1 MTHHLSRR
9 TFAAVAGSVLGAPF
23 IRRTQAQAR
32 TVFVNSYGGVW
43 ETSWRKAFFE
53 PFTAQTGIQI
63 KSVPGVSVSRRRSAE
78 LGRFLGCA
86 EIFGTALPR

>member
-32 TVFVNSYGGVW
+32 TVFVNSYGGVYAPQGSVNVSNNGSFA
-43 ETSWRKAFFE
+43 TSFIVA
-53 PFTAQTGIQI
+53 G
-63 KSVPGVSVSRRRSAE
+63 SAS
-78 LGRFLGCA
+78 LSNNATVLV
-86 EIFGTALPR
+86 TST

>member
-1 MTHHLSRR
+1 MSRRLYRR
-9 TFAAVAGSVLGAPF
+9 TFVAVAGAVLGAPF
-23 IRRTQAQAR
+23 IRRTQAQTK

-63 KSVPGVSVSRRRSAE
+63 KRRRGGHDRHVERA
-78 LGRFLGCA
+78 R
-86 EIFGTALPR
+86 

>member
-63 KSVPGVSVSRRRSAE
+63 R
-78 LGRFLGCA
+78 
-86 EIFGTALPR
+86 